1 MTSMFDQDLP
11 PTAAN
16 YAAMSPLT
24 FLERTAQV
32 YPNRLA
38 VVHGLG
44 AQTVRQTWSQTYD
57 RCRQLA
63 SALTSAGVGKNDELN
78 FLKIQD

>member
-11 PTAAN
+11 PTPAN
-16 YAAMSPLT
+16 FAAMSPLT

-38 VVHGLG
+38 VVHGMG
-44 AQTVRQTWSQTYD
+44 AHTVRQTWS
-57 RCRQLA
+57 
-63 SALTSAGVGKNDELN
+63 
-78 FLKIQD
+78 